1 MVTEARLRE
10 ATGLLVM
17 SDEFCGG
24 GQDRSA
30 RVQAAYDMVGRIA
43 HILRDDTSDRD
54 PGNGG
59 RCGSRYPMTSDYAVI
74 DEDAN
79 LLAYGFQRLP
89 EAVECAERLESA
101 TYVIERQT
109 VREIVWDLAH
119 ERGQHAVANGVA
131 NGG

>member
-1 MVTEARLRE
+1 MVTESRLRA
-10 ATGLLVM
+10 ATDLLVRRLNII
-17 SDEFCGG
+17 E
-24 GQDRSA
+24 GQGRMD
-30 RVQAAYDMVGRIA
+30 RVQDAYDLANDIA

-101 TYVIERQT
+101 AYVIERQT
-109 VREIVWDLAH
+109 VREIAWDLAH
-119 ERGQHAVANGVA
+119 ERGQHAGAKGVA